1 MYRIDNCSRY
11 RCMLRDVY
19 KMYTVLRNIYTINGW
34 SYRCVISVLK
44 SMYDNQRELSVIL
57 YKTIRVSGYRHIMII
72 HIII

>member
-19 KMYTVLRNIYTINGW
+19 KMYTVLRNIYTINM
-34 SYRCVISVLK
+34 SYRCIISVLK
-44 SMYDNQRELSVIL
+44 SMYGNQRELYVIL
-57 YKTIRVSGYRHIMII
+57 YKAIRVSGYRHIMIN